1 MRSVHYATAA
11 IILLAFALAAVLVRL
26 ADLVIHRLLGR
37 LDIVGNENQAAI
49 REGARRL
56 VRALMLM
63 AYGVAAAASISFALS
78 RFGITEPR
86 WNLADYGRWFA
97 RHGVNIIIIVVG
109 ATVVIRGVHLIIE
122 HLQFKIGRRQSH
134 SDLEWQRRATTVTG
148 ILTSLVSV
156 SVGFVAILMLLRE
169 LSIDVLPVLTTAGI
183 AGLAVGFGAQNL
195 VRDVISGFF
204 LILEDQ
210 VRVGDLVRIN
220 NAAGIV
226 EQINLRTIVLRD
238 DEGAVQV
245 FPNGTITTL
254 ANLSKHYAYAVVELR
269 VAYSENI
276 DRVIA
281 IVREVGR
288 SLEGDPDWQPF
299 LLGPLE
305 AAGVDS
311 LANGVALLRVRFKT
325 MPLNQ
330 GKVANEARQR
340 LLAALVARGIR
351 PYAG

>member
-1 MRSVHYATAA
+1 MRSVHYATAG

-26 ADLVIHRLLGR
+26 ADIVIHRLLGR
-37 LDIVGNENQAAI
+37 LDIVGTENQAAI
-49 REGARRL
+49 HEGARRL

-78 RFGITEPR
+78 RFGITEAR
-86 WNLADYGRWFA
+86 WNLADSGRWFA

-109 ATVVIRGVHLIIE
+109 ATVVIRGAHLVIE

-195 VRDVISGFF
+195 VRDIISGFF

-254 ANLSKHYAYAVVELR
+254 ANLSKHYAYAVIEIR

-276 DRVIA
+276 DRVID
-281 IVREVGR
+281 IIREVGR
-288 SLEGDPDWQPF
+288 SLEGDADWRPF

-311 LANGVALLRVRFKT
+311 LANGFALLRVRFKT
-325 MPLNQ
+325 LPLNQ

>member
-1 MRSVHYATAA
+1 MRSVHYTTAG
-11 IILLAFALAAVLVRL
+11 IILLAFGLAAVLVRL
-26 ADLVIHRLLGR
+26 ADVVLHRVLAR
-37 LDIVGNENQAAI
+37 LEVAGPENQAAI
-49 REGARRL
+49 RDRARRL
-56 VRALMLM
+56 IRALMVM
-63 AYGVAAAASISFALS
+63 AYGVAAAASVSFALT
-78 RFGITEPR
+78 RFGFVPG
-86 WNLADYGRWFA
+86 WSLASFTQWFL
-97 RHGVNIIIIVVG
+97 RHGVNIIIIVIG
-109 ATVVIRGVHLIIE
+109 ATIVVRGAHLGIE

-134 SDLEWQRRATTVTG
+134 SDLEWQRRATTITG
-148 ILTSLVSV
+148 LLSSVVSV
-156 SVGFVAILMLLRE
+156 SVGFVAVLMVLRE
-169 LSIDVLPVLTTAGI
+169 LSVDVLPILTGAGI
-183 AGLAVGFGAQNL
+183 AGLAIGFGAQNL

-220 NAAGIV
+220 SVTGIV

-238 DEGAVQV
+238 DEGAVQM
-245 FPNGTITTL
+245 FPNGTISSL
-254 ANLSKHYAYAVVELR
+254 ANLSKHYAYAVIEIR

-276 DRVIA
+276 DRVIG
-281 IVREVGR
+281 IVRDVGK
-288 SLEGDPDWQPF
+288 SLEADPDWRPF

-311 LANGVALLRVRFKT
+311 LANGVALLKVRFKT
-325 MPLNQ
+325 LPLNQ